1 MMPALSLRRRQ
12 LSVMVLLFVGY
23 AAYYFCRADLSVA
36 TPLLVL
42 ELQQHGMSADTALIR
57 VGAISSA
64 GILAYA
70 LGKFFLGGFSDL
82 WGGKRGFLIGLGGAM
97 GFTLLFATS
106 GALPLFTFAWI
117 GNRLTQSVGW
127 AGLLKVSGRWFDY
140 SSYGMVLGVLSL
152 SYLVGDACAR
162 QGMGMLIDAG
172 YGWRSLFCCA
182 AAVVGVCFIAN
193 AVWLRESRALLGFS
207 EPVVNPTNLYASHE
221 THALSLRTLVLPLL
235 RSRAFLLVCALS
247 FGCTVVR
254 ESFNT
259 WTPMY
264 LQGHLGYTT
273 GSAAR
278 FSAIFPAVGAI
289 SVLLAGWLSDRM
301 GLHGRALLLT
311 VGLVVTALAL
321 MALTGVP
328 ASTGATFAP
337 LMLIGLVAFALLGPY
352 SYLGGAFALDFG
364 GRRAGA
370 ASSGIIDGV
379 GYFGGVLAGD
389 SVARVS
395 VAFGWQGVFVAL
407 AVVAGVSAIAAVC
420 LYRTQRAVS
429 AVASVS
435 L

>member
-172 YGWRSLFCCA
+172 YACF
-182 AAVVGVCFIAN
+182 VV
-193 AVWLRESRALLGFS
+193 
-207 EPVVNPTNLYASHE
+207 
-221 THALSLRTLVLPLL
+221 
-235 RSRAFLLVCALS
+235 
-247 FGCTVVR
+247 
-254 ESFNT
+254 
-259 WTPMY
+259 
-264 LQGHLGYTT
+264 
-273 GSAAR
+273 
-278 FSAIFPAVGAI
+278 
-289 SVLLAGWLSDRM
+289 
-301 GLHGRALLLT
+301 
-311 VGLVVTALAL
+311 
-321 MALTGVP
+321 
-328 ASTGATFAP
+328 
-337 LMLIGLVAFALLGPY
+337 
-352 SYLGGAFALDFG
+352 
-364 GRRAGA
+364 
-370 ASSGIIDGV
+370 
-379 GYFGGVLAGD
+379 
-389 SVARVS
+389 
-395 VAFGWQGVFVAL
+395 
-407 AVVAGVSAIAAVC
+407 
-420 LYRTQRAVS
+420 QR
-429 AVASVS
+429 